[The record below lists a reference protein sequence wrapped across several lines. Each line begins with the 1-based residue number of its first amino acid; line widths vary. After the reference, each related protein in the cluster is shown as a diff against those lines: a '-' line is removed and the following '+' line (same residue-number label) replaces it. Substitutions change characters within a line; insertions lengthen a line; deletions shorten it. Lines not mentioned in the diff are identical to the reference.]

1 MVEAVSYT
9 GSRDPG
15 RGIGWSKSQRKKRG
29 LVRSLT
35 LRPPVSSTAGSMPQ
49 GLPFP
54 LGFISHSLW
63 RKESKGEKVR
73 SYAVAHAP
81 AGEHSSTAVHV
92 ARASHSLFGYLKPC
106 PVRSVRM
113 KKAERP
119 KREKG
124 MAVCLEVR
132 IRSSTSVHVNSEP
145 LAALSGMTAVAL
157 PWVSLRVPH

>member
-9 GSRDPG
+9 GSRNPG
-15 RGIGWSKSQRKKRG
+15 RGDRVEQKPKKKKRG

-35 LRPPVSSTAGSMPQ
+35 LRPSVSSTAGSMPQ

-81 AGEHSSTAVHV
+81 AG
-92 ARASHSLFGYLKPC
+92 
-106 PVRSVRM
+106 
-113 KKAERP
+113 
-119 KREKG
+119 
-124 MAVCLEVR
+124 
-132 IRSSTSVHVNSEP
+132 
-145 LAALSGMTAVAL
+145 
-157 PWVSLRVPH
+157 